1 MGDEWVPEIEVL
13 EEFDEGMG
21 RRFPEGATSVG
32 GKQGVVYADIGEF
45 R

>member
-1 MGDEWVPEIEVL
+1 LGDEWVPEIEVL
-13 EEFDEGMG
+13 EEFDEEMG
-21 RRFPEGATSVG
+21 RRFPEGATSVR